1 LLGLLYNYMNGYER
15 IYNIL
20 LEEALIAEQRKMTSR
35 QKLGVTAAMLGSL
48 AAGVAKVGDSGVPK
62 AVSAPKATVTTQRQQ
77 ADLPNV
83 PKPKTRTQAPEAPTT
98 QRVQK
103 LKDRFKDL
111 KQKGMGFD
119 KDPKAYMKALLGQK
133 RN

>member
-1 LLGLLYNYMNGYER
+1 MNSYEK
-15 IYNIL
+15 IYNL
-20 LEEALIAEQRKMTSR
+20 LIEEVLIAEQRKMTSR
-35 QKLGVTAAMLGSL
+35 QKLGVTAAMLGGL
-48 AAGVAKVGDSGVPK
+48 AAGVSKVGDTGLPK
-62 AVSAPKATVTTQRQQ
+62 AVSAPKVSVTTQRQP
-77 ADLPNV
+77 AALPDV
-83 PKPKTRTQAPEAPTT
+83 PKGETRKQAPPPPTT

-111 KQKGMGFD
+111 KQKGMSFD